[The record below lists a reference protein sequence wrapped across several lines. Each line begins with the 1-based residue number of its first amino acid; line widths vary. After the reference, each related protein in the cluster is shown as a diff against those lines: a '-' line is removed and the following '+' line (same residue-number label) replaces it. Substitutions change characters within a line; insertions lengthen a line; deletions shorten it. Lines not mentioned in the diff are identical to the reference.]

1 MNLQDSVGVIKGV
14 GPKKLEK
21 LNSLNI
27 ETVEDLLFYFPRTY
41 EDRTTFLN
49 LKDVQGEVKASFK
62 VRVTGVNRNSYI
74 RRNMHILSFDVEDET
89 GKGTMTFFNQPFLKN
104 SIKIGGIYNVYGK
117 VVRERFITKISSP
130 IAERAGENLKT
141 GGIVPKYALKKG
153 VTNNEIVKLIREV
166 NVSLP
171 EVLPDYLIKKYSLL
185 SRNIAVKTMH
195 FPDGLETLEKAR
207 KRLAFEELFLL
218 QFALLTLKDNNRS
231 EKSIKL
237 KDNPKLKNFMD
248 NLPFKL
254 TEGQDKSLNEI
265 INDLKSEKRMNRLLQ
280 GDVGSGKTIVAVIAM
295 YFAYINGYQS
305 TLMAPT
311 EILAQQHYESVCE
324 LFKAENI
331 NVGLLTSSVSK
342 KDREEIL
349 AKVRSGEIQML
360 IGTHSLINDEVVF
373 KNLALTITDEQHRF
387 GVKQRN
393 ILQDKNQLANTLV
406 MTATPIP
413 RTLSLVLYGDLDISV
428 IDTMPPGRKEI
439 KTYGINSKMIDRAL
453 NFVKSEIE
461 KGRQAYIICPLIDES
476 EYMESLNSV
485 IKTYENLRD
494 KYFHEDVKLL
504 HGQMK
509 SEEKEEILNDF
520 RDNKVKVIVST
531 TVIEVGINVPNAT
544 VMMVLNSERFGL
556 AQLHQLRGRV
566 GRGEHQS
573 YCILHNG
580 SSSVK
585 SWERT
590 KVMEKSSD
598 GFFIANEDLRLRG
611 PGEIFGTRQ
620 HGIPELMVSDF
631 STDYNILS
639 HANVEASDIISGKI
653 KISAGEYNKIVEEIY
668 NRFKNTFILSHVN

>member
-27 ETVEDLLFYFPRTY
+27 ATVEDLLFYFPRTY

-117 VVRERFITKISSP
+117 AVREHFITKISSP
-130 IAERAGENLKT
+130 IAEKAGENLKT

-171 EVLPDYLIKKYSLL
+171 EVMPDYLIKKYSLL

-195 FPDGLETLEKAR
+195 FPDDLETLEKAR

-237 KDNPKLKNFMD
+237 KDNPKLKNFID

-331 NVGLLTSSVSK
+331 NSGLLTSSVSK

-393 ILQDKNQLANTLV
+393 TLQDKNQLANILV

-453 NFVKSEIE
+453 NFIKNEIE

-494 KYFHEDVKLL
+494 KYFHEYVKLL

>member
-1 MNLQDSVGVIKGV
+1 MNLQDSVGAIKGV

-89 GKGTMTFFNQPFLKN
+89 GKGIMTFFNQPFLKN

-117 VVRERFITKISSP
+117 AVREHFITKISSP
-130 IAERAGENLKT
+130 IAEKAGENLKT
-141 GGIVPKYALKKG
+141 GGIVSKYALKKG

-171 EVLPDYLIKKYSLL
+171 EVLPDYLIKKYALL

-195 FPDGLETLEKAR
+195 FPDNIETLEKAR

-324 LFKAENI
+324 LFKDENI

-393 ILQDKNQLANTLV
+393 TLQDKNQLANTLV

-453 NFVKSEIE
+453 NFIKREIE

-531 TVIEVGINVPNAT
+531 TVIEVGINVSNAT

-639 HANVEASDIISGKI
+639 YANVEASEIISGKV

>member
-27 ETVEDLLFYFPRTY
+27 ETIEDLLFYFPRTY
-41 EDRTTFLN
+41 EDRTTFFN

-117 VVRERFITKISSP
+117 AVRERFITKISSP

-195 FPDGLETLEKAR
+195 FPDDLETLEKAR

-231 EKSIKL
+231 EKSIEL
-237 KDNPKLKNFMD
+237 KDNPKLKNFID

-639 HANVEASDIISGKI
+639 HANVEASYIISGKI
-653 KISAGEYNKIVEEIY
+653 KISAGEYNKIIEEIY

>member
-1 MNLQDSVGVIKGV
+1 MDLQQSVATIKGV

-21 LNSLNI
+21 LNSLNL

-89 GKGTMTFFNQPFLKN
+89 GKGIMTFFNQPFLKN

-117 VVRERFITKISSP
+117 AVRERFITKISSP
-130 IAERAGENLKT
+130 IAEKAGENLKT
-141 GGIVPKYALKKG
+141 GGIIPKYALKKG

-171 EVLPDYLIKKYSLL
+171 EVLPDYLIKKYALL

-195 FPDGLETLEKAR
+195 FPDDLETLEKAR

-237 KDNPKLKNFMD
+237 NDNPKLKNFMD

-324 LFKAENI
+324 LFKDENI

-342 KDREEIL
+342 KEREEIL

-393 ILQDKNQLANTLV
+393 TLQDKNQLANTLV

-453 NFVKSEIE
+453 NFIKSEIE

-620 HGIPELMVSDF
+620 HGIPELTVSDF

-639 HANVEASDIISGKI
+639 RANIEASDIISDKV

>member
-1 MNLQDSVGVIKGV
+1 MDLQQSVATIKGV

-62 VRVTGVNRNSYI
+62 IRVTGVNRNSYI

-89 GKGTMTFFNQPFLKN
+89 DKGTMTFFNQPFLKN

-117 VVRERFITKISSP
+117 AVREHFITKISSP

-171 EVLPDYLIKKYSLL
+171 EVLPDYLIKKYALL

-195 FPDGLETLEKAR
+195 FPDDLETLEKAR

-218 QFALLTLKDNNRS
+218 QFALLTLKYNNRS

-237 KDNPKLKNFMD
+237 QDNPKLKNFMD

-342 KDREEIL
+342 KDREDIL

-393 ILQDKNQLANTLV
+393 TLQGKNQLANTLV

-439 KTYGINSKMIDRAL
+439 KTYGINSKMIDRVL
-453 NFVKSEIE
+453 NFIKSEIE

>member
-1 MNLQDSVGVIKGV
+1 MNLQDSVATIKGV

-89 GKGTMTFFNQPFLKN
+89 GKGTITFFNQPFLKN

-117 VVRERFITKISSP
+117 AVRERFITKISSP
-130 IAERAGENLKT
+130 IAEKAGENLKT

-185 SRNIAVKTMH
+185 SRNISVKTMH
-195 FPDGLETLEKAR
+195 FPDDLETLEKAR

-393 ILQDKNQLANTLV
+393 TLQDKNQLANTLV

-453 NFVKSEIE
+453 NFIKNEIE

-639 HANVEASDIISGKI
+639 HANVEAIDIISGKV

>member
-62 VRVTGVNRNSYI
+62 VRVTGVSRNSYI

-117 VVRERFITKISSP
+117 AVRERFITKISSP
-130 IAERAGENLKT
+130 IAEKAGENLKT

-195 FPDGLETLEKAR
+195 FPDNLETLEKAR

-237 KDNPKLKNFMD
+237 NDNAKLKNFMD

-324 LFKAENI
+324 LFKDENI

-342 KDREEIL
+342 KEREEIL

-393 ILQDKNQLANTLV
+393 TLQDKNQLANTLV

-453 NFVKSEIE
+453 NFIKSEIE

-639 HANVEASDIISGKI
+639 RANVEASDIISGKI

>member
-1 MNLQDSVGVIKGV
+1 MNLQDSVATIKGV
-14 GPKKLEK
+14 GSKKLEK

-117 VVRERFITKISSP
+117 AVRERFITKISSP
-130 IAERAGENLKT
+130 IAEKAGENLKT

-195 FPDGLETLEKAR
+195 FPDDLETLEKAR

-237 KDNPKLKNFMD
+237 KDNPKLKNFID

-342 KDREEIL
+342 KEREEIL

-393 ILQDKNQLANTLV
+393 TLQDKNQLANTLV

-453 NFVKSEIE
+453 NFIKSEIE

-566 GRGEHQS
+566 GRCEHQS

-639 HANVEASDIISGKI
+639 YANVEASDIISGKI

>member
-1 MNLQDSVGVIKGV
+1 MNLQQSVATIKGV

-27 ETVEDLLFYFPRTY
+27 ETVENLLFYFPRTY

-49 LKDVQGEVKASFK
+49 LKDVQGEIKASFK
-62 VRVTGVNRNSYI
+62 VRVTGINRNSYI
-74 RRNMHILSFDVEDET
+74 RKNMHILSFDVEDQT

-117 VVRERFITKISSP
+117 AVREHFITKISSP

-166 NVSLP
+166 DVSLP
-171 EVLPDYLIKKYSLL
+171 EVLPDYLIKKYALL

-195 FPDGLETLEKAR
+195 FPDNLETLEKAR

-218 QFALLTLKDNNRS
+218 QFALLTLKDNNKN

-237 KDNPKLKNFMD
+237 HDNPRLKNFMD

-254 TEGQDKSLNEI
+254 TEGQEKSLDEI

-280 GDVGSGKTIVAVIAM
+280 GDVGSGKTIVAVMGM

-324 LFKAENI
+324 LFKDENI
-331 NVGLLTSSVSK
+331 NVGLLTSSVTK
-342 KDREEIL
+342 KGREEIL

-393 ILQDKNQLANTLV
+393 TLQDKNELANTLV

-428 IDTMPPGRKEI
+428 IDTMPPERKEI

-453 NFVKSEIE
+453 NFIKGEIE

-620 HGIPELMVSDF
+620 HGIPELTVSDF

-639 HANVEASDIISGKI
+639 YANIEASDIISGKI
-653 KISAGEYNKIVEEIY
+653 KISTGEYNKIVEEIY
-668 NRFKNTFILSHVN
+668 NRFKNTFVLSHVN

>member
-117 VVRERFITKISSP
+117 AVRERFITKISSP
-130 IAERAGENLKT
+130 IAEKAGENLKT

-195 FPDGLETLEKAR
+195 FPDDLETLEKAR

-324 LFKAENI
+324 LFKGENI

-393 ILQDKNQLANTLV
+393 TLQDKNQLANTLV

-453 NFVKSEIE
+453 NFIKSEIE

>member
-1 MNLQDSVGVIKGV
+1 MNLQDSVGAIKGV

-117 VVRERFITKISSP
+117 AVREHFITKISSP
-130 IAERAGENLKT
+130 IAEKAGENLKT
-141 GGIVPKYALKKG
+141 GGIVSKYALKKG

-171 EVLPDYLIKKYSLL
+171 EVLPDYLIKKYALL

-195 FPDGLETLEKAR
+195 FPDNIETLEKAR

-324 LFKAENI
+324 LFKDENI
-331 NVGLLTSSVSK
+331 NVGLLTSSVLK

-393 ILQDKNQLANTLV
+393 TLQDKNQLANTLV

-453 NFVKSEIE
+453 NFIKREIE

-566 GRGEHQS
+566 GRGEQQS

-639 HANVEASDIISGKI
+639 YANVEASDIISSKV

>member
-1 MNLQDSVGVIKGV
+1 MNLQDSVATIKGV

-117 VVRERFITKISSP
+117 AIRERFITKISSP
-130 IAERAGENLKT
+130 IAEKAGENLKT

-195 FPDGLETLEKAR
+195 FPDDLETLEKAR

-324 LFKAENI
+324 LFKGENI

-393 ILQDKNQLANTLV
+393 TLQDKNQLANTLV

-453 NFVKSEIE
+453 NFIKSEIE

-639 HANVEASDIISGKI
+639 HANIEASDIISGKV

>member
-1 MNLQDSVGVIKGV
+1 MNLQDSVATIKGV

-117 VVRERFITKISSP
+117 AVREHFITKISSP

-153 VTNNEIVKLIREV
+153 VTNNDIVKLIREV
-166 NVSLP
+166 NVNLP

-195 FPDGLETLEKAR
+195 FPDDLETLEKAR

-237 KDNPKLKNFMD
+237 QDNPKLKNFMD

-393 ILQDKNQLANTLV
+393 TLQDKNQLANTLV

-453 NFVKSEIE
+453 SFIKSEIE

>member
-117 VVRERFITKISSP
+117 AVRERFITKISSP
-130 IAERAGENLKT
+130 IAEKAGENLKT

-195 FPDGLETLEKAR
+195 FPDDLETLEKAR

-393 ILQDKNQLANTLV
+393 TLQGKNQLANTLV

-453 NFVKSEIE
+453 NFIKSEIE

-639 HANVEASDIISGKI
+639 HANVEASYIISGKI
-653 KISAGEYNKIVEEIY
+653 KISAGEYNKIIEEIY

>member
-117 VVRERFITKISSP
+117 AVRERFITKISSP
-130 IAERAGENLKT
+130 IAEKAGENLKT

-195 FPDGLETLEKAR
+195 FPDDLETLEKAR

-237 KDNPKLKNFMD
+237 KDNPKLKNFID

-324 LFKAENI
+324 LFKDENI

-393 ILQDKNQLANTLV
+393 TLQDKNQLANTLV

-453 NFVKSEIE
+453 NFIKSEIE

-639 HANVEASDIISGKI
+639 HANIEASDIISGKV

>member
-1 MNLQDSVGVIKGV
+1 MDLQQSVATIKGV

-74 RRNMHILSFDVEDET
+74 RRNMHILSFDVEDGT

-117 VVRERFITKISSP
+117 AVRERFITKISSP
-130 IAERAGENLKT
+130 IAEKAGENLKT

-171 EVLPDYLIKKYSLL
+171 EVLPDYLIKKYALL

-195 FPDGLETLEKAR
+195 FPDDLETLEKAR

-237 KDNPKLKNFMD
+237 NDNAKLKNFMD

-324 LFKAENI
+324 LFKGENI

-393 ILQDKNQLANTLV
+393 TLQDKNQLANTLV

-453 NFVKSEIE
+453 NFIKSEIE

-639 HANVEASDIISGKI
+639 HANIEASDIISGKV
-653 KISAGEYNKIVEEIY
+653 KISAWEYNKIVEEIY

>member
-1 MNLQDSVGVIKGV
+1 
-14 GPKKLEK
+14 
-21 LNSLNI
+21 
-27 ETVEDLLFYFPRTY
+27 
-41 EDRTTFLN
+41 
-49 LKDVQGEVKASFK
+49 
-62 VRVTGVNRNSYI
+62 
-74 RRNMHILSFDVEDET
+74 
-89 GKGTMTFFNQPFLKN
+89 
-104 SIKIGGIYNVYGK
+104 
-117 VVRERFITKISSP
+117 
-130 IAERAGENLKT
+130 
-141 GGIVPKYALKKG
+141 
-153 VTNNEIVKLIREV
+153 
-166 NVSLP
+166 
-171 EVLPDYLIKKYSLL
+171 
-185 SRNIAVKTMH
+185 
-195 FPDGLETLEKAR
+195 
-207 KRLAFEELFLL
+207 
-218 QFALLTLKDNNRS
+218 
-231 EKSIKL
+231 
-237 KDNPKLKNFMD
+237 
-248 NLPFKL
+248 
-254 TEGQDKSLNEI
+254 
-265 INDLKSEKRMNRLLQ
+265 
-280 GDVGSGKTIVAVIAM
+280 
-295 YFAYINGYQS
+295 
-305 TLMAPT
+305 
-311 EILAQQHYESVCE
+311 
-324 LFKAENI
+324 
-331 NVGLLTSSVSK
+331 
-342 KDREEIL
+342 
-349 AKVRSGEIQML
+349 
-360 IGTHSLINDEVVF
+360 
-373 KNLALTITDEQHRF
+373 
-387 GVKQRN
+387 
-393 ILQDKNQLANTLV
+393 
-406 MTATPIP
+406 
-413 RTLSLVLYGDLDISV
+413 
-428 IDTMPPGRKEI
+428 
-439 KTYGINSKMIDRAL
+439 MIDRAL
-453 NFVKSEIE
+453 NFIKSEIE

-573 YCILHNG
+573 YCILHNS

>member
-117 VVRERFITKISSP
+117 AVREHFITKISSP
-130 IAERAGENLKT
+130 IAERVGENLKT

-195 FPDGLETLEKAR
+195 FPDDLETLEKSR

-393 ILQDKNQLANTLV
+393 TLQDKNQLANTLV

-453 NFVKSEIE
+453 NFIKREIE

-476 EYMESLNSV
+476 EYMDSLNSV

-504 HGQMK
+504 HGKMK

>member
-1 MNLQDSVGVIKGV
+1 MNLQDSVATIKGV

-104 SIKIGGIYNVYGK
+104 YIKIGGIYNVYGK
-117 VVRERFITKISSP
+117 AVRERFITKISSP
-130 IAERAGENLKT
+130 IAEKAGENLKT

-171 EVLPDYLIKKYSLL
+171 EVMPDYLIKKYSLL

-195 FPDGLETLEKAR
+195 FPDDLETLEKAR

-237 KDNPKLKNFMD
+237 NDNAKLKNFMD

-393 ILQDKNQLANTLV
+393 TLQDKNQLANTLV

-439 KTYGINSKMIDRAL
+439 KTYGINSKMIERAL
-453 NFVKSEIE
+453 NFIKNEIE

>member
-1 MNLQDSVGVIKGV
+1 MDLQQSVATIKGV

-104 SIKIGGIYNVYGK
+104 SIKIGATYNVYGK
-117 VVRERFITKISSP
+117 AVRERFITKISSP
-130 IAERAGENLKT
+130 IAEKAGENLKT

-171 EVLPDYLIKKYSLL
+171 EVLPDYLIKKYALF

-195 FPDGLETLEKAR
+195 FPDDLETLEKAP

-237 KDNPKLKNFMD
+237 KDNERLKNFID

-295 YFAYINGYQS
+295 YFAYINRYQS

-324 LFKAENI
+324 LFKNENI
-331 NVGLLTSSVSK
+331 NVDLLTSSISK

-349 AKVRSGEIQML
+349 AKVRTGEIQML

-393 ILQDKNQLANTLV
+393 TLQDKNQLANTLV

-453 NFVKSEIE
+453 NYIKSEIE

-620 HGIPELMVSDF
+620 HGIPELTVSDF

-639 HANVEASDIISGKI
+639 HANVEASDIISGKV

>member
-27 ETVEDLLFYFPRTY
+27 ETIEDLLFYFPRTY
-41 EDRTTFLN
+41 EDRTTFFN

-117 VVRERFITKISSP
+117 AVRERFITKISSP
-130 IAERAGENLKT
+130 IAEKAGENLKT

-195 FPDGLETLEKAR
+195 FPDDLETLEKAR

-237 KDNPKLKNFMD
+237 QDNPKLKNFMD

-324 LFKAENI
+324 LFKGENI

-393 ILQDKNQLANTLV
+393 TLQGKNQLANTLV

-453 NFVKSEIE
+453 NFIKSEIE

-639 HANVEASDIISGKI
+639 HANVEAIDIISGKV

-668 NRFKNTFILSHVN
+668 NRFKNTLILSHVN

>member
-117 VVRERFITKISSP
+117 AVRERFITKISSP
-130 IAERAGENLKT
+130 IAEKAGENLKT

-195 FPDGLETLEKAR
+195 FPDDLETLEKAR

-393 ILQDKNQLANTLV
+393 TLQDKNQLANTLV

-453 NFVKSEIE
+453 NFIKSEIE

>member
-1 MNLQDSVGVIKGV
+1 MDLQQSVATIKGV

-117 VVRERFITKISSP
+117 AVRERFITKISSP

-141 GGIVPKYALKKG
+141 GGIIPKYALKKG
-153 VTNNEIVKLIREV
+153 VTNNEIVKLIRKV

-171 EVLPDYLIKKYSLL
+171 EVLPDYLIKKYALL

-195 FPDGLETLEKAR
+195 FPDDLETLEKAR

-237 KDNPKLKNFMD
+237 QDNPKLKNFMD

-324 LFKAENI
+324 LFKDENI

-342 KDREEIL
+342 KEREEIL

-393 ILQDKNQLANTLV
+393 TLQDKNQLANTLV

-439 KTYGINSKMIDRAL
+439 KTYGINTKMIDRAL
-453 NFVKSEIE
+453 NFIKTEIE

-485 IKTYENLRD
+485 IKTYENLKD

-620 HGIPELMVSDF
+620 HGIPELTVSDF

-639 HANVEASDIISGKI
+639 HANIEASDIISGKV
-653 KISAGEYNKIVEEIY
+653 KISAGEHNKIVEEIY

>member
-27 ETVEDLLFYFPRTY
+27 ATVEDLLFYFPRTY

-62 VRVTGVNRNSYI
+62 VRFTGVNRNSYI

-117 VVRERFITKISSP
+117 AVRERFITKISSP
-130 IAERAGENLKT
+130 IAEKAGKNLKT

-185 SRNIAVKTMH
+185 SRNIAIKTMH
-195 FPDGLETLEKAR
+195 FPDDLETLEKAR

>member
-27 ETVEDLLFYFPRTY
+27 ETIEDLLFYFPRTY

-117 VVRERFITKISSP
+117 AVRERFITKISSP

-195 FPDGLETLEKAR
+195 FPDDLETLEKAR

-237 KDNPKLKNFMD
+237 EDDLKLKNFMD

-311 EILAQQHYESVCE
+311 EILAQQHYESVCK
-324 LFKAENI
+324 LFKGENI

-342 KDREEIL
+342 KEREEIL

-393 ILQDKNQLANTLV
+393 TLQDKNQLANTLV

-453 NFVKSEIE
+453 NFIKNEIE

>member
-104 SIKIGGIYNVYGK
+104 SIKIGATYNVYGK
-117 VVRERFITKISSP
+117 AVREHFITKISSP

-153 VTNNEIVKLIREV
+153 VTNNDIVKLIREV
-166 NVSLP
+166 NVNLP

-185 SRNIAVKTMH
+185 SRNIAVNTMH
-195 FPDGLETLEKAR
+195 FPDDLETLEKAR

-218 QFALLTLKDNNRS
+218 QFVLLTLKDNNRS

-237 KDNPKLKNFMD
+237 QDNPKLKNFID
-248 NLPFKL
+248 NLPFEL

-331 NVGLLTSSVSK
+331 NVGLLTSSISK
-342 KDREEIL
+342 KEREEIL
-349 AKVRSGEIQML
+349 TKVRSGEIQML
-360 IGTHSLINDEVVF
+360 FGTHSLINDEVVF

-393 ILQDKNQLANTLV
+393 TLQDKNQLANTLV

-453 NFVKSEIE
+453 NFIKSEME

-476 EYMESLNSV
+476 EYMESLN
-485 IKTYENLRD
+485 
-494 KYFHEDVKLL
+494 
-504 HGQMK
+504 
-509 SEEKEEILNDF
+509 
-520 RDNKVKVIVST
+520 
-531 TVIEVGINVPNAT
+531 
-544 VMMVLNSERFGL
+544 
-556 AQLHQLRGRV
+556 
-566 GRGEHQS
+566 
-573 YCILHNG
+573 
-580 SSSVK
+580 
-585 SWERT
+585 
-590 KVMEKSSD
+590 
-598 GFFIANEDLRLRG
+598 
-611 PGEIFGTRQ
+611 
-620 HGIPELMVSDF
+620 
-631 STDYNILS
+631 
-639 HANVEASDIISGKI
+639 
-653 KISAGEYNKIVEEIY
+653 
-668 NRFKNTFILSHVN
+668 

>member
-1 MNLQDSVGVIKGV
+1 MDLQQSVATIKGV

-74 RRNMHILSFDVEDET
+74 RRNMHILSFDVEDDT

-117 VVRERFITKISSP
+117 AVRERFITKISSP
-130 IAERAGENLKT
+130 IAEKAGENLKT

-171 EVLPDYLIKKYSLL
+171 EVLPDYLIKKYALL

-195 FPDGLETLEKAR
+195 FPDDLETLEKAR

-237 KDNPKLKNFMD
+237 KDNERLKNFMD

-349 AKVRSGEIQML
+349 AKVMTGEIQML

-393 ILQDKNQLANTLV
+393 TLQDKNQLANTLV

-453 NFVKSEIE
+453 NFIKSEIE

-639 HANVEASDIISGKI
+639 RANAEASDIISGKV

>member
-1 MNLQDSVGVIKGV
+1 MDLQQSVATIKGV

-117 VVRERFITKISSP
+117 AVRERFITKISSP
-130 IAERAGENLKT
+130 IAEKAGENLKT
-141 GGIVPKYALKKG
+141 GGIVSKYALKKG

-171 EVLPDYLIKKYSLL
+171 EVLPDYLIKKYAFL

-195 FPDGLETLEKAR
+195 FPDDLETLEKAR

-237 KDNPKLKNFMD
+237 KDNERLKNFMD

-324 LFKAENI
+324 LFKDENI

-349 AKVRSGEIQML
+349 AKVMTGEIQML

-393 ILQDKNQLANTLV
+393 TLQDKNQLANTLV

-453 NFVKSEIE
+453 NFIKTEIE

-639 HANVEASDIISGKI
+639 RANAEASDIISGKV

>member
-1 MNLQDSVGVIKGV
+1 MDLQDSVGMIKGV

-27 ETVEDLLFYFPRTY
+27 GTVEDLLFYFPRTY

-104 SIKIGGIYNVYGK
+104 SIKISGIYNVYGK
-117 VVRERFITKISSP
+117 AVRERFITKISSP

-141 GGIVPKYALKKG
+141 GGIIPKYALKKG

-166 NVSLP
+166 NVSLS

-195 FPDGLETLEKAR
+195 FPDDLETLEKAR

-237 KDNPKLKNFMD
+237 EDNTKLKNFID

-387 GVKQRN
+387 GVNQRN
-393 ILQDKNQLANTLV
+393 TLQDKNQLANTLV

-453 NFVKSEIE
+453 NFIKSEIE

>member
-1 MNLQDSVGVIKGV
+1 MNLQDSVATIKGV

-74 RRNMHILSFDVEDET
+74 RMNMHILSFDVEDET

-117 VVRERFITKISSP
+117 AVRERFITKISSP
-130 IAERAGENLKT
+130 IAEKAGENLKT

-195 FPDGLETLEKAR
+195 FPDDLETLEKAR

-237 KDNPKLKNFMD
+237 KDNPKLKNFID

-393 ILQDKNQLANTLV
+393 TLQDKNQLANTLV

-453 NFVKSEIE
+453 NFIKGEIE

-573 YCILHNG
+573 YCLLHNG

>member
-14 GPKKLEK
+14 GAKKLEK

-27 ETVEDLLFYFPRTY
+27 GTVEDLLFYFPRTY

-104 SIKIGGIYNVYGK
+104 SIKIGATYNVYGK
-117 VVRERFITKISSP
+117 AVREHFITKISSP
-130 IAERAGENLKT
+130 IAEMAGENLKT
-141 GGIVPKYALKKG
+141 GGIIPKYALKKG

-195 FPDGLETLEKAR
+195 FPDDLETLEKAR

-218 QFALLTLKDNNRS
+218 QSALLTLKDNNRS

-237 KDNPKLKNFMD
+237 QDNPKLKNFMD

-324 LFKAENI
+324 LFKDENI

-393 ILQDKNQLANTLV
+393 TLQDKNQLANTLV

-453 NFVKSEIE
+453 NFIKSEIE

-494 KYFHEDVKLL
+494 KYFHDDVKLL

-620 HGIPELMVSDF
+620 HGIPELTVSDF

-639 HANVEASDIISGKI
+639 HANIEASDIISGKI

-668 NRFKNTFILSHVN
+668 NRFKNTFKLSHVN

>member
-1 MNLQDSVGVIKGV
+1 MDLQQSVATIKGV

-104 SIKIGGIYNVYGK
+104 SIKIGATYNVYGK
-117 VVRERFITKISSP
+117 AVRERFITKISSP
-130 IAERAGENLKT
+130 IAEKAGENLKT

-171 EVLPDYLIKKYSLL
+171 EVLPDYLIKKYALF

-195 FPDGLETLEKAR
+195 FPDDLETLEKAR

-237 KDNPKLKNFMD
+237 KDNERLKNFID

-295 YFAYINGYQS
+295 YFAYINRYQS

-324 LFKAENI
+324 LFKNENI
-331 NVGLLTSSVSK
+331 NVDLLTSSISK

-349 AKVRSGEIQML
+349 AKVRTGEIQML

-393 ILQDKNQLANTLV
+393 TLQDKNQLANTLV

-453 NFVKSEIE
+453 NYIKSEIE

-620 HGIPELMVSDF
+620 HGIPELTVSDF

-639 HANVEASDIISGKI
+639 HANVEASDIISGKV

>member
-1 MNLQDSVGVIKGV
+1 MDLQQSVATIKGV

-117 VVRERFITKISSP
+117 AVRERFITKISSP
-130 IAERAGENLKT
+130 IAEKAGENLKT

-171 EVLPDYLIKKYSLL
+171 EVLPDYLIKKYALF

-195 FPDGLETLEKAR
+195 FPDDLETLEKAR

-237 KDNPKLKNFMD
+237 KDNERLKNFID

-295 YFAYINGYQS
+295 YFAYINRYQS

-324 LFKAENI
+324 LFKNENI
-331 NVGLLTSSVSK
+331 NVGLLTSSISK

-349 AKVRSGEIQML
+349 AKVRTGEIQML

-393 ILQDKNQLANTLV
+393 TLQDKNQLANTLV

-453 NFVKSEIE
+453 NFIKSEIE

-620 HGIPELMVSDF
+620 HGIPELTVSDF

-639 HANVEASDIISGKI
+639 RANAEASDIISGKV

>member
-104 SIKIGGIYNVYGK
+104 SIKIGATYNVYGK
-117 VVRERFITKISSP
+117 AVREHFITKISSP

-153 VTNNEIVKLIREV
+153 VTNNDIVKLIREV
-166 NVSLP
+166 NVNLP

-185 SRNIAVKTMH
+185 SRNIAVNTMH
-195 FPDGLETLEKAR
+195 FPDDLETLEKAR

-218 QFALLTLKDNNRS
+218 QFVLLTLKDNNRS

-237 KDNPKLKNFMD
+237 QDNPKLKNFID
-248 NLPFKL
+248 NLPFEL

-331 NVGLLTSSVSK
+331 NVGLLTSSISK
-342 KDREEIL
+342 KEREEIL
-349 AKVRSGEIQML
+349 TKVRSGEIQML
-360 IGTHSLINDEVVF
+360 FGTHSLINDEVVF

-393 ILQDKNQLANTLV
+393 TLQDKNQLANTLV

-453 NFVKSEIE
+453 NFIKSEME

>member
-89 GKGTMTFFNQPFLKN
+89 GKGTMTFFNQPFLKK

-117 VVRERFITKISSP
+117 AVRERFITKISSP
-130 IAERAGENLKT
+130 IAEKAGENLKT
-141 GGIVPKYALKKG
+141 GGIIPKYALKKG

-195 FPDGLETLEKAR
+195 FPDDLETLEKAR

-237 KDNPKLKNFMD
+237 EDDLKLKNFMD

-324 LFKAENI
+324 LFKGENI

-393 ILQDKNQLANTLV
+393 TLQDKNQLANTLV

-453 NFVKSEIE
+453 NFIKSEIE

-494 KYFHEDVKLL
+494 NYFHEDVKLL

-639 HANVEASDIISGKI
+639 HANVEASDIISGKV

>member
-1 MNLQDSVGVIKGV
+1 
-14 GPKKLEK
+14 
-21 LNSLNI
+21 
-27 ETVEDLLFYFPRTY
+27 
-41 EDRTTFLN
+41 
-49 LKDVQGEVKASFK
+49 
-62 VRVTGVNRNSYI
+62 
-74 RRNMHILSFDVEDET
+74 
-89 GKGTMTFFNQPFLKN
+89 
-104 SIKIGGIYNVYGK
+104 
-117 VVRERFITKISSP
+117 
-130 IAERAGENLKT
+130 
-141 GGIVPKYALKKG
+141 
-153 VTNNEIVKLIREV
+153 
-166 NVSLP
+166 
-171 EVLPDYLIKKYSLL
+171 
-185 SRNIAVKTMH
+185 
-195 FPDGLETLEKAR
+195 
-207 KRLAFEELFLL
+207 
-218 QFALLTLKDNNRS
+218 
-231 EKSIKL
+231 
-237 KDNPKLKNFMD
+237 
-248 NLPFKL
+248 
-254 TEGQDKSLNEI
+254 
-265 INDLKSEKRMNRLLQ
+265 MNRLLQ

-324 LFKAENI
+324 LFKGENI

-349 AKVRSGEIQML
+349 ANVRSGEIQML

-393 ILQDKNQLANTLV
+393 TLQDKNQLANTLV

-453 NFVKSEIE
+453 NFIKSEIE

>member
-62 VRVTGVNRNSYI
+62 VRVTGVSRNSYI

-117 VVRERFITKISSP
+117 AVRERFITKISSP
-130 IAERAGENLKT
+130 IAEKAGENLKT

-195 FPDGLETLEKAR
+195 FPDDLETLEKAR

-237 KDNPKLKNFMD
+237 KDNPNLKNFMD

-393 ILQDKNQLANTLV
+393 TLQDKNQLANTLV

-453 NFVKSEIE
+453 NFIKSEIE

-580 SSSVK
+580 SSSIK

>member
-104 SIKIGGIYNVYGK
+104 SIKIGGLYNVYGK
-117 VVRERFITKISSP
+117 AVRERFITKISSP
-130 IAERAGENLKT
+130 IAEKAGENLKT

-171 EVLPDYLIKKYSLL
+171 EVMPDYLIKKYSLL

-195 FPDGLETLEKAR
+195 FPDDLETLEKAR

-393 ILQDKNQLANTLV
+393 TLQDKNQLANTLV

-453 NFVKSEIE
+453 NFIKSEIE

-639 HANVEASDIISGKI
+639 HANVEAIDIISGKV

>member
-1 MNLQDSVGVIKGV
+1 MNLQDSVGLIKGV

-74 RRNMHILSFDVEDET
+74 RKNMHILSFDVEDDT
-89 GKGTMTFFNQPFLKN
+89 GKGTITFFNQPFLKN
-104 SIKIGGIYNVYGK
+104 SIKIGATYNVYGK
-117 VVRERFITKISSP
+117 AVREHFITKISSP
-130 IAERAGENLKT
+130 IAEKAGENLKT

-153 VTNNEIVKLIREV
+153 VTNNEIVKFIREV

-195 FPDGLETLEKAR
+195 FPDDLETLEKAR

-237 KDNPKLKNFMD
+237 QDNPKLKNFMD

-324 LFKAENI
+324 LFKDENI

-349 AKVRSGEIQML
+349 EKVRSGEIQML

-373 KNLALTITDEQHRF
+373 KNLAITITDEQHRF
-387 GVKQRN
+387 GVMQRN
-393 ILQDKNQLANTLV
+393 TLQDKNQLANTLV

-453 NFVKSEIE
+453 NFIKSEIE